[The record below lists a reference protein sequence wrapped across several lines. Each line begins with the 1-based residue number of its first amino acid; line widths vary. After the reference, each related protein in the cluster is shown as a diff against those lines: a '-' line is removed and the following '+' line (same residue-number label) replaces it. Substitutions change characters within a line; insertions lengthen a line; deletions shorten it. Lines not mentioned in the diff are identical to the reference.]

1 MAVERKCLQC
11 GTWNKDNDYCSK
23 CEAPISPIL
32 IETIREE
39 KREEI
44 RKNTPPS
51 KVDKFID
58 GWKNSRFWL
67 LRILYKVLYTI
78 GVIFFSI
85 AGFFAWLAASPNG

>member
-11 GTWNKDNDYCSK
+11 GTWNKDNDYCSN
-23 CEAPISPIL
+23 CEAPISPII
-32 IETIREE
+32 IEEHREI
-39 KREEI
+39 KREES

-51 KVDKFID
+51 KVDIFID
-58 GWKNSRFWL
+58 KWQNSKFLL

-85 AGFFAWLAASPNG
+85 AGFFAWLAAAPNG